1 MNELNELEKKGL
13 KEAFGLSD
21 EELFEAKYNLLGLF
35 NALYKI
41 DRRLALEN
49 EVRQEGKSDD

>member
-1 MNELNELEKKGL
+1 MNELSELERKGL

-41 DRRLALEN
+41 DQRL
-49 EVRQEGKSDD
+49 RQGQKVNQEDNPND